1 MTSVVRRRT
10 VRTVTTAAD
19 RPGEPTGRAPGEPED
34 PPFGRPA
41 LGGFGAPWALVGGP
55 GWHRGAFGPPPV
67 VRLVGPAVIVGFIQI
82 VGSFGASR
90 GQPDARSLD
99 VGAIALLLV
108 GPLALLAR
116 RRHPGAAL
124 VAAFAAATVFVYV
137 GYPVG
142 PVFLSVAVAVV
153 NAVLR
158 GRRIVAWIVLAAGWV
173 LFGWFGPLHE
183 DGPWP
188 NWSAVGG
195 LGAWLL
201 VLGAGSELVRNRV
214 DRAAQIAWT
223 RAEESRRRASEE
235 RLRIARELHDVL
247 AHDISLIN
255 VRAGVALHLVDE
267 RPDAIDAEQVRDA
280 LAAIKDASRDALGEL
295 RSVLDVLRHGEGGR
309 VPLAPTTGLS
319 DLDALVDRARGTGL
333 DVRVERVNGMGT
345 PAAAADVASGLPAG
359 VDLAAFRVAQEAL
372 TNVVRHASATRAT
385 VRLQRTDD
393 ELEVQVDDD
402 GTHAASTAATPRTTP
417 AAAPVDSTA
426 SDASEGEGG
435 RGIAG
440 MRERAQALGGSLESG
455 PRPGRGFRVRARFPL
470 RGGT

>member
-19 RPGEPTGRAPGEPED
+19 RPGEPTGRPSED

-41 LGGFGAPWALVGGP
+41 LGGFGAPGALFGGP
-55 GWHRGAFGPPPV
+55 GWHRGAFGPPSV
-67 VRLVGPAVIVGFIQI
+67 VRLVAPAVIVAFIQI

-116 RRHPGAAL
+116 RRYPGATL
-124 VAAFAAATVFVYV
+124 IAAFAAATVFVYV
-137 GYPVG
+137 DYPVG
-142 PVFLSVAVAVV
+142 PVFLSVVVAVV

-158 GRRIVAWIVLAAGWV
+158 GRRVIAWSVLAMGWV
-173 LFGWFGPLHE
+173 LFGWIGPLHD

-188 NWSAVGG
+188 DWSAVAG

-201 VLGAGSELVRNRV
+201 VVGAGSELARNRF
-214 DRAAQIAWT
+214 DRAAQVART

-267 RPDAIDAEQVRDA
+267 RPDALDAEQVRAA
-280 LAAIKDASRDALGEL
+280 LAAIKDASKDALGEL

-309 VPLAPTTGLS
+309 APLAPTAGLS

-333 DVRVERVNGMGT
+333 EVRVERVNGAGT
-345 PAAAADVASGLPAG
+345 PAPAADVTSGLPAG

-372 TNVVRHASATRAT
+372 TNVVRHAEATRAT
-385 VRLQRTDD
+385 VRLRRTDD

-402 GTHAASTAATPRTTP
+402 GAHAEPAASAG
-417 AAAPVDSTA
+417 TA
-426 SDASEGEGG
+426 SVTAASEGEGESEGG

-440 MRERAQALGGSLESG
+440 MRERAHALGGSLEAG

-470 RGGT
+470 RGDA